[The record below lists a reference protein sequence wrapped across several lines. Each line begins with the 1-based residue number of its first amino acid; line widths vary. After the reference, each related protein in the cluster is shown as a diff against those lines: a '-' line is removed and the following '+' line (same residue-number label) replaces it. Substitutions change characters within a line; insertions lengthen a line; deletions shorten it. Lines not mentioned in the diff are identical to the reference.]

1 MQQVRC
7 LQRPVDCIN
16 FKQSHHMKK
25 ALLTLMI
32 AAGAAAT
39 NAQHTFS
46 IVAVDVATG
55 EIGSAGATCG
65 DSIMWPGTPGAKL
78 ISYVEPGKF
87 AIHTQAYHLPD
98 NHTNAITRMTAG
110 DSPQQ
115 AIDWLVTNDEG
126 FDSSKRQYGIVD
138 WNSGSPRS
146 AAFTGSGTDN
156 YKNHITGPGYAIQG
170 NILLGQQIL
179 DSMQSRFLN
188 TSGSL
193 AKRLMAALQGANV
206 PGADTRCLSNGTS
219 SLSAF
224 LRVAKPTDAAN
235 NLFID
240 INVGAVPTGV
250 EPINV
255 LQVKLNAVLSIE
267 DNHALAYTYSLH
279 PNPASG
285 KLNIEFNNVLPEKIT
300 ITDAVGRT
308 VRIIR
313 KSDIRSRNTVDVSAL
328 TSGLYVISFLKEGM
342 AVHNARVV
350 ID

>member
-1 MQQVRC
+1 
-7 LQRPVDCIN
+7 
-16 FKQSHHMKK
+16 MKK
-25 ALLTLMI
+25 ALLTLLI
-32 AAGAAAT
+32 AGGAAAV

-65 DSIMWPGTPGAKL
+65 DSVMWPGTPGAKL

-87 AIHTQAYHLPD
+87 AIHTQAYHIQT
-98 NHTNAITRMTAG
+98 NHANAIGRMQAG

-115 AIDWLVTNDEG
+115 ALDWLLANDAG
-126 FDSSKRQYGIVD
+126 ADSSKRQYGIVD
-138 WNSGSPRS
+138 WNSGTPRS

-156 YKNHITGPGYAIQG
+156 YKNHITGPGYSIQG

-179 DSMQSRFLN
+179 DSMQARFLN
-188 TSGSL
+188 TTGPL

-224 LRVAKPTDAAN
+224 LRVAKPTDGPDAPS
-235 NLFID
+235 LD
-240 INVGAVPTGV
+240 LNVAAVPTGV
-250 EPINV
+250 EPIDV
-255 LQVKLNAVLSIE
+255 LQVKLNGALSV
-267 DNHALAYTYSLH
+267 DDHQPLAYTYNLH

-285 KLNIEFNNVLPEKIT
+285 KLNIDFNNILPEKII
-300 ITDAVGRT
+300 ITDAIGKT
-308 VRIIR
+308 VRSIGKGETR
-313 KSDIRSRNTVDVSAL
+313 LRNTLDVSTL
-328 TSGLYVISFLKEGM
+328 SSGIYMISFIKEGM

-350 ID
+350 IE